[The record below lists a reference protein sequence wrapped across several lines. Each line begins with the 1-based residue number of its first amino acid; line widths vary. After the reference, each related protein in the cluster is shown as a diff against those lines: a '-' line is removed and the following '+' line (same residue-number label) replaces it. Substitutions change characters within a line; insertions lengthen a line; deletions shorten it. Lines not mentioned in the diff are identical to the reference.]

1 MAIFTIKKGGDTHGT
16 STQEP
21 STKRTQEVRKQE
33 TSSTSSKQKAID
45 AMTNEW
51 KVGDLARTN
60 YYVFQDS
67 IVAINSIFYQRN
79 GFPLISCTIMDDK
92 YTGEFVIPLKY
103 LRRVDE

>member
-1 MAIFTIKKGGDTHGT
+1 
-16 STQEP
+16 
-21 STKRTQEVRKQE
+21 
-33 TSSTSSKQKAID
+33 
-45 AMTNEW
+45 MTNEW

>member
-1 MAIFTIKKGGDTHGT
+1 MATFTIKKGGSTYGT
-16 STQEP
+16 STQES
-21 STKRTQEVRKQE
+21 STKGTQEVGKQK
-33 TSSTSSKQKAID
+33 TSRPSSKQKAID

-51 KVGDLARTN
+51 KVGDLAKTD